1 MNIILLGPPGAG
13 KGTQAKRL
21 VEKYHIP
28 QVSTGDMLRAALKEG
43 TPLGLEAKK
52 YMDAGGLVPDSV
64 VIGLVKE
71 RIQKPDATGGYM
83 LDGFPRTV
91 AQAQEL
97 DSILGTLGQTIDHV
111 VSVEVPSSELLGRLT
126 GRRTCRACGAG
137 FHVIFDPPKKEGV
150 CDKCGG
156 ELYQRSDDNEATVQ
170 SRLETYEAQT
180 KPLIDYYQKASKL
193 RRIDGWG
200 RWTTSLGVYKR
211 FLGSVDLKIEERPIR
226 KTVFGT
232 GAVN

>member
-71 RIQKPDATGGYM
+71 RIQKPDASGGYM

-91 AQAQEL
+91 AQAEEL
-97 DSILGTLGQTIDHV
+97 DSILGGLGQKIDHV
-111 VSVEVPSSELLGRLT
+111 VSVEVPNSELMGRLT

-137 FHVIFDPPKKEGV
+137 FHVMFDPPKKEGI

-156 ELYQRSDDNEATVQ
+156 ELYQRSDDNEATVK
-170 SRLETYEAQT
+170 SRLDTYEAQT
-180 KPLIDYYQKASKL
+180 KPLIDYYADQSKL
-193 RRIDGWG
+193 RRIDGVG
-200 RWTTSLGVYKR
+200 KMDDILKRITTVLG
-211 FLGSVDLKIEERPIR
+211 
-226 KTVFGT
+226 
-232 GAVN
+232 